1 METWLLIVALLY
13 KHPAMPS
20 ATSAAVQVEFA
31 TAEACNE
38 AMAKVK
44 SEWGSPT
51 GVNVYAV
58 CVRSGFTK

>member
-13 KHPAMPS
+13 KHPTMPAS
-20 ATSAAVQVEFA
+20 TSSAVQVEFA
-31 TAEACNE
+31 TAEACNN
-38 AMAKVK
+38 AMSKVK

-58 CVRSGFTK
+58 CVPSGFKK